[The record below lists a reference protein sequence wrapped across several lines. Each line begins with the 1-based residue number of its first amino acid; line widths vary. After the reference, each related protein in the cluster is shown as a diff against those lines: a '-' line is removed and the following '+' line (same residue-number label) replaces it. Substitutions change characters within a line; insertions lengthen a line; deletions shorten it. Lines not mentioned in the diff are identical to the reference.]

1 MKEVYLAYFDLL
13 GFKEFI
19 LNNEDESLIRRM
31 GHVFRDIEFSLSLGN
46 SENPMNGLILADISN
61 SKLNCMNISDTIVF
75 WTNDC
80 NIDAL
85 KELIKVS
92 YEFNWKQ
99 VNYNFPVRGAII
111 KGKIRFVNG
120 KSDNRKGGSYSVR
133 CLYGKGIIEAHN
145 KAENQNWAGSVIDN
159 SIIYD
164 LIKNDSNL
172 DFLLKYAIKYKVPYK
187 TNEKEEEFV
196 FKLSANLLNSKA
208 FENASQGII
217 DTFKL
222 DNKSIDNPSVQLKI
236 ENTLKFLSIF
246 KE

>member
-1 MKEVYLAYFDLL
+1 
-13 GFKEFI
+13 
-19 LNNEDESLIRRM
+19 M

-46 SENPMNGLILADISN
+46 YEKPMSGLILADVSN
-61 SKLNCMNISDTIVF
+61 STLNCINISDTIVF
-75 WTNDC
+75 WTNEC
-80 NIDAL
+80 SIEAL

-92 YEFNWKQ
+92 YEFNRKQ
-99 VNYNFPVRGAII
+99 VSYNFPVRGSII

-120 KSDNRKGGSYSVR
+120 NSENKKGGSYSVR
-133 CLYGKGIIEAHN
+133 CLYGRGIIDAHN

-159 SIIYD
+159 SIIND
-164 LIKNDSNL
+164 LIKNDKNL
-172 DFLLKYAIKYKVPYK
+172 NFLLKYAIKYKVPYK
-187 TNEKEEEFV
+187 TNIKEEEYV
-196 FKLSANLLNSKA
+196 FKLSEKLLNSKA

-236 ENTLKFLSIF
+236 ENTISFLSLF